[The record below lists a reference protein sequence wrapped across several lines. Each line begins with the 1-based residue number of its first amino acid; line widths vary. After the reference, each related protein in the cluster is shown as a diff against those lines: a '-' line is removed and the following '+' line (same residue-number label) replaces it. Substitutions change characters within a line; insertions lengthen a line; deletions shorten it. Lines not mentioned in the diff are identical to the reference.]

1 MSNNK
6 KGDKLNFF
14 KVRIFVHQKTLSREQ
29 KDKLQNERKYLR
41 IKYLIK
47 KIVSVILKEYWQLN
61 NKTIQWKTKDRTWV
75 SFPKKIH
82 KWPVRTEQNLCVCVC
97 VCVCVCARVCLCAQL
112 CPTPRILAHQAPLSV
127 EFSRQE
133 YWSGL
138 PFPLPENLPNPGIKP
153 VSLAS
158 PALAGGFFLLE
169 PLGKPSGQKKIWPSF
184 IQREMQA
191 KSTMRYHL
199 ISTRIMMIMIIIYN
213 TNNNDK

>member
-29 KDKLQNERKYLR
+29 KDKLQNERKYLQ

-82 KWPVRTEQNLCVCVC
+82 KWPVRTEQNLY
-97 VCVCVCARVCLCAQL
+97 VCVCVCACVHMCSVVSDPKDSSPPGSSVCRIFQA
-112 CPTPRILAHQAPLSV
+112 RILEWVAISS
-127 EFSRQE
+127 SRESSQPRDQTCVSCISCIGRRILFTRATRE
-133 YWSGL
+133 ATWS
-138 PFPLPENLPNPGIKP
+138 EKNL
-153 VSLAS
+153 
-158 PALAGGFFLLE
+158 
-169 PLGKPSGQKKIWPSF
+169 
-184 IQREMQA
+184 
-191 KSTMRYHL
+191 T
-199 ISTRIMMIMIIIYN
+199 IIH
-213 TNNNDK
+213 T